1 MDTLTG
7 TLLAI
12 CIAAVLLLVAYK
24 KGFLTN
30 TGILASFISA
40 VIIAYCGNFWWFAA
54 YMLFPMMA
62 FAATFTKIKKK
73 KAMGL
78 QEGKAG
84 ERGHMN
90 ILGVGLIPTIVSVV
104 YFIDD
109 GGASPYLTVAF
120 LAAIAV
126 SVADTTSSE
135 IGVFD
140 KDVWMITT
148 LKKTEPGIN
157 GGISRLGL
165 VSSAITSLVFAIL
178 SYALVFHCLDW
189 RILIVWVCGMVGNLL
204 DSVVGAVWENKGR
217 ISKYGNNIVTAL
229 SGAVIGFLLCLI
241 VN

>member
-1 MDTLTG
+1 
-7 TLLAI
+7 
-12 CIAAVLLLVAYK
+12 
-24 KGFLTN
+24 
-30 TGILASFISA
+30 
-40 VIIAYCGNFWWFAA
+40 
-54 YMLFPMMA
+54 
-62 FAATFTKIKKK
+62 
-73 KAMGL
+73 
-78 QEGKAG
+78 
-84 ERGHMN
+84 
-90 ILGVGLIPTIVSVV
+90 
-104 YFIDD
+104 
-109 GGASPYLTVAF
+109 
-120 LAAIAV
+120 
-126 SVADTTSSE
+126 
-135 IGVFD
+135 
-140 KDVWMITT
+140 MITT